1 MKDEIKIIPFMSE
14 DLMHLT
20 KKNEGGKKAIAIAPE
35 ARLKHISGPAVSAFL
50 GDELV
55 CCAGIQTE
63 GIGEVWA
70 CFSEEAI
77 KRKLALLKTCRA
89 ELEGTLRVHR
99 IWRLWS
105 ESPDTE
111 PRKNFIKHMHFR
123 KIEAYVRG

>member
-1 MKDEIKIIPFMSE
+1 MSDPNKIEVIPFMAE
-14 DLMHLT
+14 DLMRL
-20 KKNEGGKKAIAIAPE
+20 NGVEIAPE
-35 ARLKHISGPAVSAFL
+35 ARLKHVSGPAVSAYL

-77 KRKLALLKTCRA
+77 KKKLSLLKTCTA
-89 ELEGTLRVHR
+89 ELEGMMRVHR

-105 ESPDTE
+105 EPPDT
-111 PRKNFIKHMHFR
+111 PSRRNFIKHMGFR
-123 KIEAYVRG
+123 KIEAFTRG